1 MDIKKRKV
9 ELPNKDTM
17 LFISNSIFNLHF
29 SSNMPKRKIY
39 EKMMDYYKKSDN
51 LFTLIEVLSF
61 DAYNK
66 LERIC
71 TDVNNGINPEKSFK
85 ENYTEELEDIM
96 VFILEEY
103 KYNDDSFDCFY
114 TSDLELFKKLS
125 ILFNNEGKEKANKE
139 YTFERV
145 IKGLFNIYGIIKKEY
160 FVSFVNSYL
169 KTNYTYSELMDKV
182 YSKLILNTLV
192 ETFSINWTNL
202 GERDSFVS
210 KIPYEDNLGIVA
222 ESQKQIEFDYNIHE
236 IDYII
241 EKANINYEKEY
252 NDLFMFLDKY
262 NIEKE
267 KIIKFIDEA
276 ILGIKE
282 ASEILKIIL
291 ENIPSSDIDDV
302 LDFLTMWHNNLC
314 MYPLCGYSPSSLSD
328 TKMVS

>member
-1 MDIKKRKV
+1 MFHVFVLFCLFVKWIRNIKK
-9 ELPNKDTM
+9 
-17 LFISNSIFNLHF
+17 IFE
-29 SSNMPKRKIY
+29 I
-39 EKMMDYYKKSDN
+39 
-51 LFTLIEVLSF
+51 
-61 DAYNK
+61 
-66 LERIC
+66 
-71 TDVNNGINPEKSFK
+71 
-85 ENYTEELEDIM
+85 
-96 VFILEEY
+96 
-103 KYNDDSFDCFY
+103 
-114 TSDLELFKKLS
+114 
-125 ILFNNEGKEKANKE
+125 
-139 YTFERV
+139 
-145 IKGLFNIYGIIKKEY
+145 
-160 FVSFVNSYL
+160 VNSYL